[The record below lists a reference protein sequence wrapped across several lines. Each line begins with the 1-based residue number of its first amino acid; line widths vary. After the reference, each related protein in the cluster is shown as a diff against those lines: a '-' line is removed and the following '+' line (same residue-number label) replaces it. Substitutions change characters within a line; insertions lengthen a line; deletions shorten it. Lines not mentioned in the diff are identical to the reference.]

1 MGIGT
6 FIIFQIQINIKLAFF
21 WEPEI
26 KMNSDIFLKSLN
38 FNCRFQIVYLRI
50 PWTNFHFNQIIILTL
65 LRERIT
71 PNKWRFKRYYTVY
84 NWYDFQIGDCWM
96 YDIERNCWTEI
107 PLKVS
112 DKRLWH
118 QSVKVD
124 SEWIVIGGVRS
135 NIHNN
140 QQDGTVILHIN

>member
-1 MGIGT
+1 
-6 FIIFQIQINIKLAFF
+6 
-21 WEPEI
+21 
-26 KMNSDIFLKSLN
+26 
-38 FNCRFQIVYLRI
+38 
-50 PWTNFHFNQIIILTL
+50 
-65 LRERIT
+65 
-71 PNKWRFKRYYTVY
+71 
-84 NWYDFQIGDCWM
+84 M